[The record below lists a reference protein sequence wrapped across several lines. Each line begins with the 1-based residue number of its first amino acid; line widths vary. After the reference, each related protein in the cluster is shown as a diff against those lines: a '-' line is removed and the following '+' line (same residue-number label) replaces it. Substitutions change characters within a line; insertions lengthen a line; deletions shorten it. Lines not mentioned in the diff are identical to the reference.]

1 MSFLEKGIVTPAILK
16 LKLYAMNKR
25 LFNLHKTA
33 TAGTLQQKWSSFL
46 IVQSDVHYNQ
56 TAFTASWSKSLTL
69 FALLTTRAKLLKISN
84 ILQFKLLSCRAP
96 TFPFWGLCHHIKHL
110 PIWPLTVS
118 IVSVVRL
125 REIFRIIESMVKV
138 KWLGPTLG
146 VRLTNESVS

>member
-1 MSFLEKGIVTPAILK
+1 MSVLEKGIVTPAILK

-69 FALLTTRAKLLKISN
+69 YALLTTRAKLLNISN

-118 IVSVVRL
+118 KVSVVRL
-125 REIFRIIESMVKV
+125 REMFRIIESMVTV
-138 KWLGPTLG
+138 KWLGPTWG
-146 VRLTNESVS
+146 VRLTNESVL